1 MQIFPEKWQNTYKK
15 LKKRKKT
22 FLRIKMPK
30 NVKIRIQN
38 SLTKLTTTLFDMF
51 FVRLKPCQIREN
63 KTYIRKNPVLIDNS
77 FII

>member
-1 MQIFPEKWQNTYKK
+1 MQFFPEKWQNTYKK

-38 SLTKLTTTLFDMF
+38 SLTKLTTTLSDMF
-51 FVRLKPCQIREN
+51 FVRFKPCLIREK
-63 KTYIRKNPVLIDNS
+63 KTYIRKNPVLHYYYY
-77 FII
+77 